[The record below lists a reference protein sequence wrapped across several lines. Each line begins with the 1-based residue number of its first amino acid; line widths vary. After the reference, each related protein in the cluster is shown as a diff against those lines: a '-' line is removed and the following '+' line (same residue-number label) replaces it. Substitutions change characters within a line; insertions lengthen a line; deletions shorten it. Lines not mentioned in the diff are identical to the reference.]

1 MIKLKPILEIQL
13 IKEALPLKTARK
25 YVSIDRN
32 PEIEQRMDAMLSAL
46 AALPD
51 TKSSRRMDRV
61 GIPYETKEVAIDISD
76 LSEQYTEFWYEMRKI
91 LQKADRIDGK
101 VDDVGR
107 ETTLMPQ
114 FDDIFQGTV
123 ADEYGRKTKISKW
136 ITGLVTKTK
145 IQHRLK
151 ELEKYIQKDER
162 GRETLMGERPMEDV
176 RKQLKDEGREQIED
190 LIAKYN
196 AIPEVKL
203 YRENKVKSFYI
214 VFSKHRYDVAG
225 MSTGRG
231 WTSCMNVYDGI
242 NSRYVQ
248 YDVEAGT
255 MVAYLVRNDDLNIK
269 NPVAR
274 VAIKPFVNITNPDS
288 VFYQAEQRAYGTPP
302 AGFLDEINRLVNEV
316 QPGKSGMFR
325 LIDTLYCDTGDR
337 TVTKF
342 SDPQIEQKV
351 ANLLKQGRL
360 AQTVDEVEYI
370 LTKYSLNNEPQYM
383 SGLQFNESDKLYV
396 NAPNLPVSY
405 KVDVPYSPIAFQT
418 IFSFNITI
426 QRDATTFDNFPQQCQ
441 KLIVKNMDFDS
452 CETLDTIV
460 TNIIG
465 LTQCGIGSFK
475 GLKAGPTQLVISDST
490 VKSLTGLPTTL
501 YELTTN
507 SATKLEMT
515 VSEFINALKSVNL
528 SRLYLGGY
536 ETAYELMRS
545 ARNGHALA
553 KDIIRLM
560 KEKDPSWDGD
570 DIKVGNYLYNQV
582 LLDVLTQ
589 LPSINT
595 LFANNIASLEDDI
608 KKYEATKN
616 M

>member
-13 IKEALPLKTARK
+13 IKEALPLDKARE
-25 YVSIDRN
+25 YVSIKRN

-46 AALPD
+46 TALPD

-61 GIPYETKEVAIDISD
+61 GIPYETKEVSIDIGD
-76 LSEQYTEFWYEMRKI
+76 LSEQYSEFWYEMREI
-91 LQKADRIDGK
+91 LKKADRIDGK
-101 VDDVGR
+101 VNDFGR

-114 FDDIFQGTV
+114 YDDIFQGIV

-136 ITGLVTKTK
+136 ITGLVTKS
-145 IQHRLK
+145 ILHRLK

-162 GRETLMGERPMEDV
+162 GRQTLMGERPMEDV
-176 RKQLKDEGREQIED
+176 RKQLKDVGRERIED

-203 YRENKVKSFYI
+203 YRENKVRSFYI

-231 WTSCMNVYDGI
+231 WTSCMNVYNGI

-302 AGFLDEINRLVNEV
+302 AGFLDEVNRLVNEV

-370 LTKYSLNNEPQYM
+370 LTKYSYNIDNIEP
-383 SGLQFNESDKLYV
+383 SSLQFTESDKLYV

-405 KVDVPYSPIAFQT
+405 DVAVPYSPIAFQT
-418 IFSFNITI
+418 VLSFSIVI
-426 QRDATTFDNFPQQCQ
+426 QRGATTFDNFPQQCQ

-460 TNIIG
+460 TIRIQFSN
-465 LTQCGIGSFK
+465 CGVGGFK
-475 GLKAGPTQLVISDST
+475 GLKAGPKQLYISNSKI
-490 VKSLTGLPTTL
+490 KSLEGLPTTIN
-501 YELTTN
+501 ELQILD
-507 SATKLEMT
+507 TKLAMT

-528 SRLYLGGY
+528 GELYLGGY
-536 ETAYELMRS
+536 ETAYELDRS
-545 ARNGHALA
+545 ARNGHVLA
-553 KDIIRLM
+553 KDIQRLM
-560 KEKDPSWDGD
+560 KEKDPNWNGD
-570 DIKVGNYLYNQV
+570 DINISNYLYNRV

-595 LFANNIASLEDDI
+595 LFANNIASLEYDI
-608 KKYEATKN
+608 KKYEN
-616 M
+616 MR

>member
-1 MIKLKPILEIQL
+1 MMEL
-13 IKEALPLKTARK
+13 IR
-25 YVSIDRN
+25 
-32 PEIEQRMDAMLSAL
+32 
-46 AALPD
+46 
-51 TKSSRRMDRV
+51 
-61 GIPYETKEVAIDISD
+61 
-76 LSEQYTEFWYEMRKI
+76 
-91 LQKADRIDGK
+91 
-101 VDDVGR
+101 
-107 ETTLMPQ
+107 
-114 FDDIFQGTV
+114 
-123 ADEYGRKTKISKW
+123 
-136 ITGLVTKTK
+136 
-145 IQHRLK
+145 
-151 ELEKYIQKDER
+151 
-162 GRETLMGERPMEDV
+162 
-176 RKQLKDEGREQIED
+176 
-190 LIAKYN
+190 
-196 AIPEVKL
+196 
-203 YRENKVKSFYI
+203 
-214 VFSKHRYDVAG
+214 
-225 MSTGRG
+225 
-231 WTSCMNVYDGI
+231 
-242 NSRYVQ
+242 RYVQ

-360 AQTVDEVEYI
+360 AQTVDEVKYI

-418 IFSFNITI
+418 VFSFSITI
-426 QRDATTFDNFPQQCQ
+426 QRDSRTFDNFPQQCQ

>member
-13 IKEALPLKTARK
+13 IKEALPLKTART

-32 PEIEQRMDAMLSAL
+32 PQIEQRMDAMLSAL
-46 AALPD
+46 SALPD

-61 GIPYETKEVAIDISD
+61 GVPYETKEVAIDISQ
-76 LSEQYTEFWYEMRKI
+76 LSERYSEFWYAMREI

-101 VDDVGR
+101 VDDFGR

-114 FDDIFQGTV
+114 YDDIFQGMV

-136 ITGLVTKTK
+136 ITGLVTKS
-145 IQHRLK
+145 ILHRLK

-176 RKQLKDEGREQIED
+176 RKQLKDEARERIED
-190 LIAKYN
+190 LIDKYN

-231 WTSCMNVYDGI
+231 WTSCMNVYGGI
-242 NSRYVQ
+242 NSQYVQ

-383 SGLQFNESDKLYV
+383 SGIQFNESDKLYV

-405 KVDVPYSPIAFQT
+405 KSEVPYSPIAFQT
-418 IFSFNITI
+418 VFSFNIII
-426 QRDATTFDNFPQQCQ
+426 QRDAKTFDNFPQQCRN
-441 KLIVKNMDFDS
+441 LTVKNMDFDS

-460 TNIIG
+460 TNRID
-465 LTQCGIGSFK
+465 LKQCGIGSFK
-475 GLKAGPTQLVISDST
+475 GLKAGPTQLFIVDST
-490 VKSLTGLPTTL
+490 IKSLTGLPTTI
-501 YELTTN
+501 YELATN
-507 SATKLEMT
+507 ASTKLEMT
-515 VSEFINALKSVNL
+515 VSEFIDALKSVNL
-528 SRLYLGGY
+528 GELYLGGY

-553 KDIIRLM
+553 KDIQRLM

-570 DIKVGNYLYNQV
+570 DINVGNYLYNQV
-582 LLDVLTQ
+582 LLNVLTQ

-595 LFANNIASLEDDI
+595 LFANNIASLKYDI
-608 KKYEATKN
+608 KKYED
-616 M
+616 MR